1 MAAVVNHSVSPGTA
15 APGPRRSEWAL
26 VLAAAIVLAV
36 IMTWPVAGRLRTAAR
51 VDSTDG
57 MYAMWNVAWVAR
69 AVTSHPLGVFDANI
83 FSPHTGTLAYSES
96 NIGAGVIAA
105 PAWLLTRNVYATY
118 NVAVLAS
125 FILSFLCTY
134 ALARRLTGDWI
145 AAAAAAMAFA
155 YAPYL
160 YARFPHIQLL
170 MTFGMPLS
178 LVALH
183 RLVDRPSVAN
193 GVWLG
198 VALAVAALSSAYYG
212 ILIGLAVGVGVVL
225 YGIWLGLWRVRAYWM
240 AVVVALVTLAL
251 IMAPFVPPYL
261 AIQAEGFART
271 LEEARRYS
279 VDWRGWLASPVR
291 THDWLLLKDFRGV
304 AFPGF
309 TRIALGLAGLCLLL
323 GATRYARRF
332 ANGRAHAAFYA
343 AIGILTFWATLGP
356 DAGLYTVL
364 HNTVP
369 AFAFM
374 RAVERFAIL
383 VTLVLAVGVGFFVAL
398 LRPRLA
404 RAARRWVPAAAAA
417 TLFAAVLADSWVV
430 PVYLRDA
437 LPVPAAYRHLARA
450 PRGVVAEFPFYRRLD
465 FHAHAYYMLMST
477 YHWQP
482 LVNGYSDHYPEG
494 FAEMADVLYEFPLEP
509 TSFAYLKDHDV
520 RYVVVHL
527 DRFHPNRRPRVE
539 QGLAHYTSQG
549 VLRLVQREQDV
560 ALYEIARY
568 PD

>member
-1 MAAVVNHSVSPGTA
+1 MLGAAVA
-15 APGPRRSEWAL
+15 
-26 VLAAAIVLAV
+26 LAV
-36 IMTWPVAGRLRTAAR
+36 VMTWPVAARFSTAAR

-69 AVTSHPLGVFDANI
+69 AVTSHPLAVFDANI
-83 FSPHTGTLAYSES
+83 FHPHDGTLAFSES

-105 PAWLLTRNVYATY
+105 PVWLLTRDVYATY
-118 NVAVLAS
+118 NAALLTSFVLS
-125 FILSFLCTY
+125 FICTY
-134 ALARRLTGDWI
+134 ALVRRLTGDRV
-145 AAAAAAMAFA
+145 AAAAAALAFA

-178 LVALH
+178 LLALH
-183 RLVDRPSVAN
+183 RLVDRPSMGN
-193 GVWLG
+193 GARLG
-198 VALAVAALSSAYYG
+198 VSLAIAALASAYYG
-212 ILIGLAVGVGVVL
+212 ILIGLAVGLGVVL
-225 YGIWLGLWRVRAYWM
+225 YGAWLGLWRRRAYWV
-240 AVVVALVTLAL
+240 AVTVALGVLLL

-261 AIQAEGFART
+261 AIQEEGFART
-271 LEEARRYS
+271 LDEARTYS

-291 THDWLLLKDFRGV
+291 THGWLLLDGFRGV
-304 AFPGF
+304 AFPGV
-309 TRIALGLAGLCLLL
+309 TRVLLGVGGLAALL
-323 GATRYARRF
+323 ASARCASRV

-343 AIGILTFWATLGP
+343 LVGVLTCWATFGP

-369 AFAFM
+369 AFSFM

-383 VTLVLAVGVGFFVAL
+383 VTLTLAVGLGFAVAL
-398 LRPRLA
+398 ARPRLA
-404 RAARRWVPAAAAA
+404 RVSRRWVPTATAAA
-417 TLFAAVLADSWVV
+417 LFAAVLADSWVA
-430 PVYLRDA
+430 PVFLRDA
-437 LPVPAAYRHLARA
+437 LPVPAVYRHLARA

-482 LVNGYSDHYPEG
+482 LINGYSDHYPAG
-494 FAEMADVLYEFPLEP
+494 FADMAEVLYEFPLEP
-509 TSFAYLKDHDV
+509 SSFAHLRDHDV

-527 DRFHPNRRPRVE
+527 DRLHPQRRPHVE
-539 QGLAHYTSQG
+539 QGLAHYASQG
-549 VLRLVQREQDV
+549 VLRIVQRGQDV

-568 PD
+568 PG